1 MKQNRNAPCACGS
14 HKKAKHCCMRTSSG
28 PQAAEPKLSVSMNV
42 IQRSEALAGIIRGCD
57 GCQACCAGALTINDP
72 ELVVPRGRAC
82 ANLNAVGCSIH
93 GPSLPKTCTGFICS
107 YLVEPGDLTPDDTE
121 RLAHELLAD
130 PVTETFTINQ
140 LPFTI
145 NQSQFTIETTLLPGV
160 TDPPADNL
168 RHAAELLGMERGK
181 LNIAVVTTA
190 NYFAPHLLAKFCQ
203 RYKKVT
209 VSLNVSNRE
218 AILKQLDDNSI
229 DMAIM
234 GQPPDNLDIV
244 SQSFMENPLVVV
256 APPDHPLCKKE
267 KITVKRLSQE
277 VFLVREPGSGTRSAM
292 ERFFK
297 QHGVRLITGMETDTT
312 EAIKQAVQA
321 GMGLGIMSR
330 HTAELELETGRLRVL
345 DVQGFP
351 IVRYWHIVNRKH
363 KRLSAVAQAFK
374 DFLLGEA
381 EELMQKSKDKQ
392 IQR

>member
-1 MKQNRNAPCACGS
+1 MLHLTLRQLKVFETVARHLSFSRAADELYLSQPAVAMQIKQLEEN
-14 HKKAKHCCMRTSSG
+14 
-28 PQAAEPKLSVSMNV
+28 
-42 IQRSEALAGIIRGCD
+42 I
-57 GCQACCAGALTINDP
+57 
-72 ELVVPRGRAC
+72 
-82 ANLNAVGCSIH
+82 
-93 GPSLPKTCTGFICS
+93 SLPLFEQMGKQIYLTEAGSELYS
-107 YLVEPGDLTPDDTE
+107 YSRDILQQ
-121 RLAHELLAD
+121 LAD
-130 PVTETFTINQ
+130 LEVA
-140 LPFTI
+140 L
-145 NQSQFTIETTLLPGV
+145 
-160 TDPPADNL
+160 D
-168 RHAAELLGMERGK
+168 ELKGMERGK